1 MEKLSEELIKNG
13 LFIPSIYKIKHGL
26 GEGTV
31 LNETIHVCSGEED
44 LVLKII
50 KIFEAQDKDSF

>member
-50 KIFEAQDKDSF
+50 KIFEAQD